1 MSRKGREAAPEFVS
15 MAEIAGAA
23 LQPFRDTRP
32 LPQGGA
38 RRFTDTKELENSA
51 LRAIAG
57 KQVGTKNSR
66 HTGKFSRIQQK
77 NQR

>member
-1 MSRKGREAAPEFVS
+1 MSRRGCKAAPAIS
-15 MAEIAGAA
+15 AMAQILGPLRAPIA
-23 LQPFRDTRP
+23 T
-32 LPQGGA
+32 QGRSYRGP
-38 RRFTDTKELENSA
+38 RKFTDTKELENSA
-51 LRAIAG
+51 LRAIVG